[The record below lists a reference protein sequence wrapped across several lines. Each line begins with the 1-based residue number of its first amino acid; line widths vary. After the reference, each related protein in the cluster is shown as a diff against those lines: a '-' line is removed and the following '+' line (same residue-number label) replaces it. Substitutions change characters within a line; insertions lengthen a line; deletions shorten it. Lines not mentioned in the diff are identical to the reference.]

1 MRTPVLLLALSVVL
15 AGCSTI
21 TIDEETV
28 FQPKPSVTPET
39 FSVDDVDLSV
49 RNIPVADSASVNG
62 WHLTQADAETTV
74 LFFGGNGFYLV
85 QSKGYL
91 RALTRPPVNAF
102 LWDYRGYGRSDGAPS
117 AANVRDDALAVY
129 DSLVARP
136 GVSPDE
142 LLVWGHS
149 LGSFLATHVASERT
163 VGGIVLENPATNVN
177 DWKSYL
183 FPWYVRLFLGVEV
196 DPALQQDDNL
206 ERVRSLEVPLLVV
219 GGSED
224 QVTNPAMARRLHAE
238 AASENRRL
246 VIVDGGGHNDLYEDP
261 EVRAA
266 YRALIDEITTEAPA
280 QSPR

>member
-1 MRTPVLLLALSVVL
+1 MRTTVLLLALSVVL

-136 GVSPDE
+136 GVSP
-142 LLVWGHS
+142 VRTRSRTRPWPG
-149 LGSFLATHVASERT
+149 ACTPRRRART
-163 VGGIVLENPATNVN
+163 VGSSSWTEGATMTST
-177 DWKSYL
+177 K
-183 FPWYVRLFLGVEV
+183 
-196 DPALQQDDNL
+196 
-206 ERVRSLEVPLLVV
+206 
-219 GGSED
+219 
-224 QVTNPAMARRLHAE
+224 TRRCG
-238 AASENRRL
+238 RR
-246 VIVDGGGHNDLYEDP
+246 I
-261 EVRAA
+261 
-266 YRALIDEITTEAPA
+266 AP
-280 QSPR
+280 